1 SSTSNARTQ
10 TPIDSQ
16 RDGRKLKPHGSQGQ
30 RAVVLWGSRRARTS
44 FGDCGCGIVLPSQL
58 RRAVEGLT
66 VPIRDILKAE
76 YGPVFEPEEV
86 ASLTAAF
93 DAALNKLGLVNR
105 KDPMATTVAKLIIQ
119 LAKDGERDPKK
130 LCDQALKI
138 LHK

>member
-1 SSTSNARTQ
+1 M
-10 TPIDSQ
+10 
-16 RDGRKLKPHGSQGQ
+16 
-30 RAVVLWGSRRARTS
+30 VMVLRIMPPSLAAASRVFL
-44 FGDCGCGIVLPSQL
+44 FGHCGCGIVLPSHL

-66 VPIRDILKAE
+66 VPIRDILKVE
-76 YGPVFEPEEV
+76 YGSVFEPEEV

-93 DAALNKLGLVNR
+93 DAALSKLSLVDR
-105 KDPMATTVAKLIIQ
+105 KDPMTTTVAKLIIQ